1 MKDENWLLKR
11 TLYGLCCSLHHWYM
25 KIKSILNQPGL
36 HQNAY
41 DQHLFTSSIIDPS
54 NPADTPSS
62 VPLTL
67 GLYLNDFVYFL
78 EDSAVKAKFQQLLND
93 LILVEFMGTVKW
105 FLGMHFQWSV
115 TPNEV
120 QVHLS
125 QTSFAAH
132 LVEEYNVHMCH
143 ITLNATPYC
152 SGLPIDAISESD
164 EDDQCTTFQERK
176 QKYQVWLA

>member
-1 MKDENWLLKR
+1 MNTFCQGILPPDKIMIVKPPIEDPKAMKDENWLLKR

-67 GLYLNDFVYFL
+67 GLYVDDFVYFL
-78 EDSAVKAKFQQLLND
+78 ED
-93 LILVEFMGTVKW
+93 
-105 FLGMHFQWSV
+105 
-115 TPNEV
+115 
-120 QVHLS
+120 
-125 QTSFAAH
+125 
-132 LVEEYNVHMCH
+132 
-143 ITLNATPYC
+143 
-152 SGLPIDAISESD
+152 
-164 EDDQCTTFQERK
+164 
-176 QKYQVWLA
+176 